1 MVLYKEFKVGD
12 LFKAHLSSKQ
22 ETELKGEIP
31 VISGVTT
38 SNGVIGYS
46 NDRDNKHMYEQ
57 EITVSNRGE
66 YSGTAYYQ
74 KREFILSN
82 NVICLE
88 AKFEKTDGVMLYITS
103 VINKLDYGGYSNYPT
118 KSGIVEDVLEL
129 PVKTLDDTE
138 PDWEYM
144 EEYIKQSEIK
154 YIGKLTE
161 EFNRKM
167 ELLQA
172 LIGESEG
179 GGRSLE
185 SIPTAKF
192 KVLDLFE
199 IKNGKQPP
207 LKKRYHIKEDN
218 MINCITGV
226 TENNGIG
233 FYTTRDK
240 HEIYTN
246 EITLSKDG
254 EYAGTAYLQT
264 KEFMLAGHSTGLIS
278 KYPLRKNHLL
288 YISGVLNRYQ
298 KMGYWKQGGV
308 MGSVTIKRLKDI
320 DLVLPINPEVS
331 DLEPDWNA
339 MEKYVARTELQ
350 LLNRVINTLN
360 T

>member
-1 MVLYKEFKVGD
+1 M
-12 LFKAHLSSKQ
+12 
-22 ETELKGEIP
+22 
-31 VISGVTT
+31 
-38 SNGVIGYS
+38 
-46 NDRDNKHMYEQ
+46 R
-57 EITVSNRGE
+57 
-66 YSGTAYYQ
+66 
-74 KREFILSN
+74 
-82 NVICLE
+82 
-88 AKFEKTDGVMLYITS
+88 
-103 VINKLDYGGYSNYPT
+103 
-118 KSGIVEDVLEL
+118 
-129 PVKTLDDTE
+129 
-138 PDWEYM
+138 
-144 EEYIKQSEIK
+144 
-154 YIGKLTE
+154 
-161 EFNRKM
+161 
-167 ELLQA
+167 
-172 LIGESEG
+172 G
-179 GGRSLE
+179 GGRSLDT
-185 SIPTAKF
+185 IPTAKF

-320 DLVLPINPEVS
+320 DLVLPTNPEVS
-331 DLEPDWNA
+331 ELVPDWETMEDYVNGIKHLYKHKEESNHKEKLELLFELTGWTEQDLGNIENLGGAIIKALIDWNA
-339 MEKYVARTELQ
+339 MERYVAIIELQ
-350 LLNRVINTLN
+350 LLNRITNTLN